1 MSTILYLDNHYINSL
16 EQLRQ
21 IIVKAIKEDET
32 ALCKEIETLF
42 KDGIIQKWL
51 EEGNLDCH
59 KLLSSLIL
67 IPQNTDSSKLKEKI
81 GNVFSDEQI
90 RVNRF
95 YSDFIELTE
104 SSYSEDGKTFSIINN
119 DKFEISTKVDLS
131 CSVKFFFKVLK
142 QDSESFSMSLLLNN
156 QIICES
162 QNLDVRLYRD
172 GEIAVVTFDNVF
184 IRKGFKHGVLTL
196 KIDDDIVK
204 SIQFTSDDE
213 KVFDLTGKDG
223 KIIHFT
229 MKRIKGG
236 IFNMSPDYEV
246 ELTDYYIGQF
256 LVTQELWE
264 AVMNN
269 NPSNFIGEHNPVE
282 NVCWNDICGKNGFIH
297 RINRKLKDQIPL
309 DWRFAL
315 PTEAQWFYAAIGGE
329 KRKNQKFAGT
339 EMASLL
345 KFFGWYNENSEQ
357 TTHPVGNLKPNEL
370 GLYDMCGN
378 VWEWCYD
385 FYGGYPNGKFK
396 NPKGPNNG
404 NYHIGKGGSYYNS
417 AEDCLLSNRKWWVSY
432 KSADLLG
439 FRLCLVKK

>member
-104 SSYSEDGKTFSIINN
+104 SSYTEDGKTFSIINN

-131 CSVKFFFKVLK
+131 FSVKFFFKVLK
-142 QDSESFSMSLLLNN
+142 QDSESFSMSLLLDN

-172 GEIAVVTFDNVF
+172 GEIAIVTFDNVF
-184 IRKGFKHGVLTL
+184 IRKGFRHGVLTL

-213 KVFDLTGKDG
+213 KVFDVKDKDG

-229 MKRIKGG
+229 MK
-236 IFNMSPDYEV
+236 
-246 ELTDYYIGQF
+246 
-256 LVTQELWE
+256 
-264 AVMNN
+264 
-269 NPSNFIGEHNPVE
+269 PS
-282 NVCWNDICGKNGFIH
+282 
-297 RINRKLKDQIPL
+297 
-309 DWRFAL
+309 
-315 PTEAQWFYAAIGGE
+315 
-329 KRKNQKFAGT
+329 
-339 EMASLL
+339 
-345 KFFGWYNENSEQ
+345 
-357 TTHPVGNLKPNEL
+357 
-370 GLYDMCGN
+370 
-378 VWEWCYD
+378 
-385 FYGGYPNGKFK
+385 
-396 NPKGPNNG
+396 
-404 NYHIGKGGSYYNS
+404 
-417 AEDCLLSNRKWWVSY
+417 
-432 KSADLLG
+432 
-439 FRLCLVKK
+439 

>member
-213 KVFDLTGKDG
+213 KVFDLTDKDG

-329 KRKNQKFAGT
+329 KRKNQKFEGT

-385 FYGGYPNGKFK
+385 FYGEYPNGKFK

-404 NYHIGKGGSYYNS
+404 YYHIEKGGSYYNS
-417 AEDCLLSNRKWWVSY
+417 AEDCLLSNRKWWDSH
-432 KSADLLG
+432 KSDDLLG